1 MNRTK
6 TVRRGKEGTF
16 VLNLEAAKEPLAPPV
31 NSGPSANLLWVAACT
46 DVGHKRQNNE
56 DSYLILDSSR
66 RILCQP
72 AAEGQF
78 SLSTSGALLAV
89 ADGMGG
95 HNYGEVASRLCLERL
110 EEEFQRAI
118 SSESD
123 FQQAAVAL
131 KQAVETVSHSLYEL
145 AREQPAYAGMGTTLT
160 AALLRGNQGCVA
172 QVGDSRA
179 YLLRR
184 QTLRL
189 LTLDQTVGNFVDA
202 EQSAHLEGHIK
213 DMLTQAV
220 GSQPEIEVALTEIVT
235 EPEDILLICC
245 DGLYKPVPEE
255 EMMPSLLSS
264 ESLTTRASELLQ
276 RALNRG
282 GPDNITLILS
292 QIRRSTEP

>member
-1 MNRTK
+1 MS
-6 TVRRGKEGTF
+6 
-16 VLNLEAAKEPLAPPV
+16 LEATKEPAAPTVHSAPT
-31 NSGPSANLLWVAACT
+31 ANLLSVAACT

-66 RILCQP
+66 RIVTQP

-78 SLSTSGALLAV
+78 SLHGSGALLAV

-110 EEEFQRAI
+110 GEEFQRTV
-118 SSESD
+118 SLEPD
-123 FQQAAVAL
+123 FRQATVL
-131 KQAVETVSHSLYEL
+131 FKQAIERVSHSLYEL

-160 AALLRGNQGCVA
+160 AALLRGDQACVA

-179 YLLRR
+179 YLLRG
-184 QTLRL
+184 QAFRL

-235 EPEDILLICC
+235 EPGDTLVMCC
-245 DGLYKPVPEE
+245 DGLYKAVAEE
-255 EMMPSLLSS
+255 EMMPPLISR
-264 ESLTTRASELLQ
+264 ESLPIRATKLL
-276 RALNRG
+276 RLALNHG
-282 GPDNITLILS
+282 GPDNITVILA
-292 QIRRSTEP
+292 QIQSTAEL

>member
-1 MNRTK
+1 MS
-6 TVRRGKEGTF
+6 F
-16 VLNLEAAKEPLAPPV
+16 EAAKEPAAPPV
-31 NSGPSANLLWVAACT
+31 QSAPSANLLSVAACT

-66 RILCQP
+66 RILSQP
-72 AAEGQF
+72 AAEGRF
-78 SLSTSGALLAV
+78 SLNESGALLAV

-110 EEEFQRAI
+110 GEEFQRAV
-118 SSESD
+118 SPEPE
-123 FQQAAVAL
+123 FRQAAVLFKHAI
-131 KQAVETVSHSLYEL
+131 EGVSHSLYEL

-160 AALLRGNQGCVA
+160 AVLLRGDQACVA

-179 YLLRR
+179 YLLRG

-202 EQSAHLEGHIK
+202 EQGAHLEGHIK

-220 GSQPEIEVALTEIVT
+220 GSQPEIEVVLTEIVT
-235 EPEDILLICC
+235 EPGDLLLMCC
-245 DGLYKPVPEE
+245 DGLYKPVPDE
-255 EMMPSLLSS
+255 EMMPLLLSPD
-264 ESLTTRASELLQ
+264 SLTTRATKLLQ
-276 RALNRG
+276 LALNHG

-292 QIRRSTEP
+292 QIRTAAEL

>member
-1 MNRTK
+1 MS
-6 TVRRGKEGTF
+6 
-16 VLNLEAAKEPLAPPV
+16 LEAAKEPAAPPV
-31 NSGPSANLLWVAACT
+31 HSAPGANLLSVAACT

-66 RILCQP
+66 RILSQP
-72 AAEGQF
+72 AAEGLF
-78 SLSTSGALLAV
+78 GLHTSGALLAV

-110 EEEFQRAI
+110 GEEFQRTV
-118 SSESD
+118 SLEPD
-123 FQQAAVAL
+123 FQQAAML
-131 KQAVETVSHSLYEL
+131 FKQAIERVSHSLYEL

-160 AALLRGNQGCVA
+160 AALLRGYQACFA

-179 YLLRR
+179 YLLRG

-220 GSQPEIEVALTEIVT
+220 GSQPEIEVVLTEIVT
-235 EPEDILLICC
+235 EPGDLLLMCC
-245 DGLYKPVPEE
+245 DGLYKPVAEE
-255 EMMPSLLSS
+255 EMMPLLLSPD
-264 ESLTTRASELLQ
+264 SLTTRATKLLQ
-276 RALNRG
+276 LALNHG

-292 QIRRSTEP
+292 RIGTAAEL

>member
-1 MNRTK
+1 MS
-6 TVRRGKEGTF
+6 F
-16 VLNLEAAKEPLAPPV
+16 EAAKQPTPSVYSP
-31 NSGPSANLLWVAACT
+31 PSASLLWVTART
-46 DVGHKRQNNE
+46 DVGRKRQNNE
-56 DSYLILDSSR
+56 DNYLVLDSSR
-66 RILCQP
+66 RIISQP
-72 AAEGQF
+72 AAEGLF
-78 SLSTSGALLAV
+78 SLRTSGALLAV

-110 EEEFQRAI
+110 GEEFQRSISVEADFRQASTLLKHAI
-118 SSESD
+118 ER
-123 FQQAAVAL
+123 
-131 KQAVETVSHSLYEL
+131 VSHSLYEL

-160 AALLRGNQGCVA
+160 AAFLRGRQACIA

-220 GSQPEIEVALTEIVT
+220 GSQPQVDVVLTELTT
-235 EPEDILLICC
+235 EPRDILLMCC
-245 DGLYKPVPEE
+245 DGLYKPVAEE
-255 EMMPSLLSS
+255 EMMPLLLAP
-264 ESLTTRASELLQ
+264 ESLMNRATKLVQL
-276 RALNRG
+276 ALDHG

-292 QIRRSTEP
+292 QVRNSASL